1 MLNKVEII
9 GRVGKEPE
17 VRHTQ
22 TAIKVVNLTVA
33 VSESWKD
40 AQGEKQERTEWLK
53 NNPNR
58 MSYTDFDCAN
68 KTVEEYEK

>member
-40 AQGEKQERTEWLK
+40 AQGESKSALNGCRLSCLQSRIT
-53 NNPNR
+53 
-58 MSYTDFDCAN
+58 
-68 KTVEEYEK
+68 

>member
-33 VSESWKD
+33 VSESWKG
-40 AQGEKQERTEWLK
+40 AC
-53 NNPNR
+53 
-58 MSYTDFDCAN
+58 S
-68 KTVEEYEK
+68 